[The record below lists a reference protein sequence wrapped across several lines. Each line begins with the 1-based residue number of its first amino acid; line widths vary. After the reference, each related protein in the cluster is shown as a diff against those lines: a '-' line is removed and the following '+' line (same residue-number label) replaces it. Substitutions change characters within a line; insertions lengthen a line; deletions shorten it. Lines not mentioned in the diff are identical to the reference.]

1 MIVSLALYD
10 IISCDC
16 LHRQEAHT
24 IPLGPGQVRR
34 VSSAGEN
41 LARFTLKE
49 ENLFSLIRLQ
59 KLVTHIYHGRLV
71 YFVLLIN
78 ANIMEIQ
85 TKIPPLYFNTRPH
98 LQMSFNLRIFQ
109 FVFLGVLVRNTQPR
123 VLNRVKVISKC

>member
-1 MIVSLALYD
+1 MIAYINKKYTPFLWVLVKFVES
-10 IISCDC
+10 
-16 LHRQEAHT
+16 
-24 IPLGPGQVRR
+24 PLSV
-34 VSSAGEN
+34 EN
-41 LARFTLKE
+41 LAHFTLKE

-85 TKIPPLYFNTRPH
+85 TKIPPVYFNTRPH

-123 VLNRVKVISKC
+123 VLNWVKVISKCWNERLIVSQ